1 MGLDMYLSAR
11 KHLTNYSFDN
21 GEHEA
26 DMVNVLES
34 IGLSMDV
41 LSEESPS
48 MDVEITVAYW
58 RKANQIH
65 RWFVDEVAD
74 GVDDCKPLYVRRD
87 RLEELRGLLG
97 QALAIKDGNTDDIES
112 QLEDLLPPGD
122 GFFFGGTEYDDWYW
136 MQVNWTYNK
145 LNDILDNPALDGF
158 DFVYSASW

>member
-1 MGLDMYLSAR
+1 
-11 KHLTNYSFDN
+11 
-21 GEHEA
+21 
-26 DMVNVLES
+26 
-34 IGLSMDV
+34 
-41 LSEESPS
+41 

-65 RWFVDEVAD
+65 GWFVNEVAD

-112 QLEDLLPPGD
+112 QLEDLLPPSD
-122 GFFFGGTEYDDWYW
+122 GFFFGGTEYDEWYW
-136 MQVNWTYNK
+136 MQVEWTYNK